1 MTFDGKA
8 FGNEIVGAVKDHV
21 ASVLGPILRRLDEL
35 EKRQPLQ
42 GERGKDGA
50 DGKDG
55 RDGADGKDGRDGVD
69 GKDGKDAP
77 EVTEEQIAEAVA
89 RYLTSNPPP
98 AGKDG
103 RDGKD
108 GKDGRD
114 GVDGKPGEKGADG
127 RDGADGKDG
136 SNGRDGVGVAGAV
149 IDRSG
154 NLVLTLTDGSTR
166 DLGVVIGKDG
176 QPGKDGKDGAPGRDG
191 VGFDDLDLVESDE
204 GVLLRFTRGDQVKSF
219 RLPIVVDRGV
229 WREGQY
235 RKGDGV
241 TWAGSFWI
249 AQEDTTEKPDTGK
262 GWRLAVK
269 KGRDG
274 KDAK

>member
-8 FGNEIVGAVKDHV
+8 FGAEIVGAVKEHV
-21 ASVLGPILRRLDEL
+21 SSVLRPVLRRLDEL

-42 GERGKDGA
+42 GERGADGA
-50 DGKDG
+50 P
-55 RDGADGKDGRDGVD
+55 GKDGRDGVD
-69 GKDGKDAP
+69 GKDGVDGRDGKDAEP
-77 EVTEEQIAEAVA
+77 ITDEQIVEAVA
-89 RYLTSNPPP
+89 RYLTANPP
-98 AGKDG
+98 ASGKDG

-108 GKDGRD
+108 GAPGRD
-114 GVDGKPGEKGADG
+114 GKDGAPGEKGADG
-127 RDGADGKDG
+127 RDGLNGKDG
-136 SNGRDGVGVAGAV
+136 APGRDGLGMAGAV
-149 IDRSG
+149 INRDG
-154 NLVLTLTDGSTR
+154 NLVITMTDGTPR
-166 DLGVVIGKDG
+166 ELGCVIGKDG
-176 QPGKDGKDGAPGRDG
+176 APGRDGKDGEPGRDG
-191 VGFDDLDLVESDE
+191 VGFDDLDLTETEE
-204 GVLLRFTRGDQVKSF
+204 GVFLRFMRGDQVKSF

-274 KDAK
+274 K

>member
-8 FGNEIVGAVKDHV
+8 FGAEIVGAVKDHV
-21 ASVLGPILRRLDEL
+21 SSVLGPILRRLDEL

-42 GERGKDGA
+42 GERGADGA
-50 DGKDG
+50 P
-55 RDGADGKDGRDGVD
+55 GKDGRDGVD
-69 GKDGKDAP
+69 GKDGVDGRDGKDAEP
-77 EVTEEQIAEAVA
+77 ITDEQIAEAVA
-89 RYLTSNPPP
+89 RYLTANPP
-98 AGKDG
+98 ASGKDG

-108 GKDGRD
+108 GAPGRD
-114 GVDGKPGEKGADG
+114 GKDGAPGEKGADG
-127 RDGADGKDG
+127 RDGL
-136 SNGRDGVGVAGAV
+136 N
-149 IDRSG
+149 
-154 NLVLTLTDGSTR
+154 
-166 DLGVVIGKDG
+166 
-176 QPGKDGKDGAPGRDG
+176 GKDGAPGRDG

-274 KDAK
+274 K

>member
-50 DGKDG
+50 DGRDGRDGADGKDGASVTIDDVAPLIAAEVAKSVSAIPAPKDGKDGIDGKDG
-55 RDGADGKDGRDGVD
+55 RDGADGKDGRDGSD
-69 GKDGKDAP
+69 G
-77 EVTEEQIAEAVA
+77 
-89 RYLTSNPPP
+89 L
-98 AGKDG
+98 
-103 RDGKD
+103 
-108 GKDGRD
+108 
-114 GVDGKPGEKGADG
+114 PGAKGADG
-127 RDGADGKDG
+127 RDGTDGKDG

-149 IDRSG
+149 IDRTG

-191 VGFDDLDLVESDE
+191 VGFDDLDLVETDE

-249 AQEDTTEKPDTGK
+249 AQEDTTEKPETGK

-274 KDAK
+274 KDGK